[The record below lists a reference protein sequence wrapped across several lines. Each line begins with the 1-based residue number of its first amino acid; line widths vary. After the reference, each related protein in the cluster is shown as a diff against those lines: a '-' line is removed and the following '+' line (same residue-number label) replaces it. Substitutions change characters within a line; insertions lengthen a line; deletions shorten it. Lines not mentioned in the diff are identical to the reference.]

1 MTAQAA
7 DSTCPTL
14 LRRVAREPADEHAWR
29 EFVARYEP
37 RIKSCCNAFPL
48 QAADAEDVAQ
58 TILLK
63 LVKGLRTFEYDP
75 SRSFRAWLH
84 TVAHHALVDF
94 LDERRV
100 SGLNDAA
107 VTKMLES
114 TPARESIAQEILAE
128 FDRERL
134 EIAIQQARQRVPRSQ
149 WEAFRLTVLEGLSG
163 AEASA
168 TLGMPVATVYTAKSK
183 VKKLVRE
190 LMGSGQAGS

>member
-1 MTAQAA
+1 
-7 DSTCPTL
+7 
-14 LRRVAREPADEHAWR
+14 VAKEPADEHAWQ

-37 RIKSCCNAFPL
+37 RIKSCCHAFPL

-63 LVKGLRTFEYDP
+63 LVRGLRTFEYDP
-75 SRSFRAWLH
+75 SLSFRAWLH
-84 TVAHHALVDF
+84 TVTHHALVDF

-100 SGLNDAA
+100 SGLSDAA

-114 TPARESIAQEILAE
+114 TPARESIAQQILAE

-134 EIAIQQARQRVPRSQ
+134 EIALQQARQRVPRSQ

-168 TLGMPVATVYTAKSK
+168 QLGMPVATVYTAKSK

-190 LMGSGQAGS
+190 LMGGG

>member
-1 MTAQAA
+1 MAAQAA

-14 LRRVAREPADEHAWR
+14 LRRVAKEPADEHAWQ

-37 RIKSCCNAFPL
+37 RIKSCCHAFPL

-63 LVKGLRTFEYDP
+63 LVRGLRTFEYDP

-84 TVAHHALVDF
+84 TVTHHALVDF

-149 WEAFRLTVLEGLSG
+149 WDAFRLTVLEGFSG
-163 AEASA
+163 AEATA
-168 TLGMPVATVYTAKSK
+168 QLGMPVATVDTAKSK
-183 VKKLVRE
+183 VNKLVRE
-190 LMGSGQAGS
+190 LMGGG

>member
-75 SRSFRAWLH
+75 SLSFRAWLQ
-84 TVAHHALVDF
+84 
-94 LDERRV
+94 
-100 SGLNDAA
+100 
-107 VTKMLES
+107 K
-114 TPARESIAQEILAE
+114 
-128 FDRERL
+128 
-134 EIAIQQARQRVPRSQ
+134 ARQRVPRSQ

-190 LMGSGQAGS
+190 LMGDGQAGP